1 MGQAFGRRSGQDEP
15 IRGPMTGLARRALS
29 ASSDPIDLLDDAL
42 TDLRVSGCVLLHEAY
57 APGWAISV
65 PGEASLRA
73 MMGAAAGMRA
83 MAFHLV
89 RRGRCEI
96 LAGTDAMVLMESD
109 LSLMVGGARHR
120 LSDGG
125 GGEAIPLEALLA
137 DRGRLAGALDAPGAT
152 ELVCGVFLLRASP
165 LNPLLG
171 QLPTVLQVSA
181 GGGGAAASV
190 ELAGVAQVLGRV
202 LASRSRGSRTTER
215 LLEILCAEGIRAWC
229 DRHGCSEPGW
239 LQGLSEPK
247 ISEAMRHIHAAP
259 GEGWTVE
266 RLADRVA
273 LSPSRFAARFRET
286 TGESVM
292 RYVGRWR
299 ANVAC
304 RLLRDT
310 DLCLTD
316 VALQVGY
323 ESLPA
328 FSRAFKAHLGK
339 SPTDWR
345 REDFSRLR

>member
-181 GGGGAAASV
+181 GGGGGCQCGAGGRGAGSGTRARQPVTRQSHDGAAAGDFVRGRDPGLVRSPWMFRAGMV
-190 ELAGVAQVLGRV
+190 ARSFGAEDLGGDAAYSRCPWGRLDGREACGSGCAVAIALCCAVPRDHGRERHALCRPLARERGMPSAARH
-202 LASRSRGSRTTER
+202 RSLFDGC
-215 LLEILCAEGIRAWC
+215 CAA
-229 DRHGCSEPGW
+229 GW
-239 LQGLSEPK
+239 L
-247 ISEAMRHIHAAP
+247 
-259 GEGWTVE
+259 
-266 RLADRVA
+266 
-273 LSPSRFAARFRET
+273 
-286 TGESVM
+286 
-292 RYVGRWR
+292 
-299 ANVAC
+299 
-304 RLLRDT
+304 
-310 DLCLTD
+310 
-316 VALQVGY
+316 
-323 ESLPA
+323 
-328 FSRAFKAHLGK
+328 
-339 SPTDWR
+339 
-345 REDFSRLR
+345 